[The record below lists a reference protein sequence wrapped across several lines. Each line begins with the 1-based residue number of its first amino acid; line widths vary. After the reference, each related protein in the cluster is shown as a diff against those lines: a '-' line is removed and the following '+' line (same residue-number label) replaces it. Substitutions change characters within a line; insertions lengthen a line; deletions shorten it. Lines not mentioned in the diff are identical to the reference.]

1 MSALDER
8 GAACRAKSVTVP
20 AVSCATDRKIS
31 AAWKLCLPGPV
42 MAWAASAPCPAGSF
56 FFFLF
61 HSENRKHNITH
72 RGEVRSCHAAPHT
85 NASQLNEGGGGLN
98 CETHT
103 ALSLRLCW
111 LGLEGI
117 RAADLWWRHVNESQ
131 RESVQHIQLRAARPE
146 RKHLLPVPSAWT
158 RLQLLKMS
166 PHYKCVHQSYAY

>member
-8 GAACRAKSVTVP
+8 GAACRAKSITVP
-20 AVSCATDRKIS
+20 AVSCATDRRIS

-56 FFFLF
+56 FFFFVSL
-61 HSENRKHNITH
+61 RKQKTQHHTS
-72 RGEVRSCHAAPHT
+72 RWSPVVPRSPAHKRLAV
-85 NASQLNEGGGGLN
+85 EWRGGGLN